1 MGAGFRKIDIYG
13 QNLTLSYRGDE
24 NFKTTPGAIASLS
37 VILVLLAYAGFK
49 SYVLFNRVNP
59 NTSKSGFI
67 RDLDVEDVFRPA
79 LDYGFDLAFSIG

>member
-1 MGAGFRKIDIYG
+1 
-13 QNLTLSYRGDE
+13 
-24 NFKTTPGAIASLS
+24 
-37 VILVLLAYAGFK
+37 VLQAYTGFK

-67 RDLDVEDVFRPA
+67 RDLDFEDVFRPA